1 MRNAA
6 TIGAHRHTS
15 PYRGAGLPPICLQ
28 WDRASIERLLQTS
41 RGLQEAMEPLARMAA
56 TLVDA
61 PHATVELVDEDW
73 GIVISSH
80 GADRRGDSRNCAL
93 ARRCVSAR
101 SPVVDGEGD
110 ASAEGAL
117 RNCSRATGDARGAG
131 FPLITGDGTAIGA
144 VCVTGLG
151 PDGVCAAELSS
162 LGEIAKMAVEILEQR
177 RLVIEHEAHR
187 DLCAGVLEA
196 SLNGIYTLE
205 AVRDGHGNLNDFVFT
220 MVNSRAERL
229 LINRRA
235 EEMVGRRLTE
245 TFTGSVSSGLFDLYR
260 SVVETGHPV
269 SVELLYEA
277 ENLKGWYE
285 ISAVR
290 VGDGVAVTFNNI
302 NARKAHEAELALTDD
317 RFRMVST
324 ATEDVVWDYDIASG
338 HVWWNE
344 NITTAF
350 GIAREDIEPT
360 VEWWEYLIHPDD
372 RERIS
377 RSFREAIRG
386 EARNWSAEYR
396 FRRADGGY
404 AKVLDRAFITRDE
417 KGDAIRAVGAAIDL
431 TARLQAGEE
440 IAFQKSLLEAQTEA
454 SQDAILVT
462 DALHRCVRANGRF
475 LDLAGEGSETL
486 EAPALLGRIT
496 GGALHAGQ
504 IALDIE
510 RACSSIDARLTREIL
525 FRDGRALELRTE
537 PLLNADKEFL
547 GRVWFIRDLT
557 QERLAHKML
566 LAHNFVLEASNVV
579 LFRWRPEPGW
589 PVDLVSRNVEQFGYT
604 ADELLG
610 QERLFVEM
618 VHPEDMDRVGSE
630 VQLYIEAGLDSF
642 EQEYRI
648 VCADGSVR
656 WIYDRTV
663 VERDSAGEVASLQ
676 GIVLDITERRRIED
690 ELARSESMLKEL
702 TSQIPGAVYQFRVR
716 PDGTREFPYI
726 SEGIR
731 EVCGISPA
739 DLDRDPMLIMKSIVD
754 EEYEMVEN
762 SILESAKTMTPWDC
776 EFRIHHPDGSIR
788 WIGGNSVPKKESD
801 GSVIW
806 HGLITDITARKD
818 IEESLRRVSILLER
832 TNALAR
838 VGGWEL
844 DLATES
850 VFISSEVQ
858 RMFEIDPGV
867 TLDLTSAL
875 DLYEPEYRATL
886 VQAIERAIS
895 KQQPYDIELR
905 LTTVKGR
912 KLWVRAQGEPILK
925 DGRVVKLRGA
935 LHDIDEQYKARL
947 ELASRAEE
955 LERLRDAAEAASRS
969 KSEFI
974 ANMSHEI
981 RTPLTAILGYAD
993 LLRDNQDL
1001 LDSQARRTEA
1011 VDTIIAAG
1019 EHLLTV
1025 INDILD
1031 ISKIEAGRMHLD
1043 PAATS
1048 LPELFGDLL
1057 RLMRVRAQSKGIDL
1071 NITLSGPIPSL
1082 VTVDPTRL
1090 RQIMLNL
1097 VGNAIKFTEY
1107 GAVTVE
1113 VAMRDT
1119 GSRPSLVIDISDT
1132 GPGISETQRG
1142 SLFTKFSQAD
1152 SSLRR
1157 RYGGTGLGLVISRR
1171 CAEMMGGD
1179 VTLER
1184 SVPGVG
1190 STFRVVL
1197 PVVVEPGTPTVDRI
1211 ESATVQAAQDK
1222 AVCDLPLRGKILL
1235 AEDGPDNQRLI
1246 SFHLIRKG
1254 ALVDI
1259 APNGRA
1265 ALEMVYEADA
1275 QGASYDLL
1283 LTDIQM
1289 PEMDGLELA
1298 SRLRAEGHPIPIV
1311 AITAHAMTEDSD
1323 RCLRAGCDAYTTK
1336 PIDKARLISV
1346 CREWIGRVNRRRESG
1361 RGAA

>member
-1 MRNAA
+1 
-6 TIGAHRHTS
+6 
-15 PYRGAGLPPICLQ
+15 LQ
-28 WDRASIERLLQTS
+28 WDRASVERLLHTAQ
-41 RGLQEAMEPLARMAA
+41 GLQAALEPLARMAA
-56 TLVDA
+56 LLVDS
-61 PHATVELVDEDW
+61 PLATIELLDGDW
-73 GIVISSH
+73 GVVISSH
-80 GADRRGDSRNCAL
+80 GVACQSASRNYTI
-93 ARRCVSAR
+93 ARRCVAAR
-101 SPVVDGEGD
+101 SPVVAFVKEAMDDDQHQQSGTAPVG
-110 ASAEGAL
+110 G
-117 RNCSRATGDARGAG
+117 RAAAC
-131 FPLITGDGTAIGA
+131 PLITSDGGAIGA
-144 VCVTGLG
+144 VCVMGIG
-151 PDGVCAAELSS
+151 SREIGDAELRS
-162 LGEIAKMAVEILEQR
+162 LSEIARMTIEILEQR
-177 RLVIEHEAHR
+177 RLVIEHEAQR

-205 AVRDGHGNLNDFVFT
+205 AVRDKQGNLCDFVFT

-235 EEMVGRRLTE
+235 EEMVGRRIKE
-245 TFTGSVSSGLFDLYR
+245 VFTGSVSSGLFDLYA
-260 SVVETGHPV
+260 SVVETGQPI

-277 ENLKGWYE
+277 ENLQGWYE

-302 NARKAHEAELALTDD
+302 NARKAHEAELALTND
-317 RFRMVST
+317 RFKMVST
-324 ATEDVVWDYDIASG
+324 ATEDVVWDYDIGSG
-338 HVWWNE
+338 YVWWNE
-344 NITTAF
+344 NITKAF

-360 VEWWEYLIHPDD
+360 VEWWESCIHPEE
-372 RERIS
+372 REAIS
-377 RSFREAIRG
+377 RSFRDAINGSGRT
-386 EARNWSAEYR
+386 WSEEYR

-404 AKVLDRAFITRDE
+404 AKVLDRAFISRDE
-417 KGDAIRAVGAAIDL
+417 QGVAIRAVGAAIDL
-431 TARLQAGEE
+431 TARLHAGEE
-440 IAFQKSLLEAQTEA
+440 IAFQKSLLEAQAEA

-462 DALHRCVRANGRF
+462 DALHRRVRANGRF
-475 LDLAGEGSETL
+475 LDLAGAECEL
-486 EAPALLGRIT
+486 LDAPALLGRIAD
-496 GGALHAGQ
+496 GALHAEQ
-504 IALDIE
+504 IAQDVE
-510 RACSSIDARLTREIL
+510 RVCSSNEARLTREIL
-525 FRDGRALELRTE
+525 FRDGRALELRIE
-537 PLLNADKEFL
+537 PLLGAEKGFL

-557 QERLAHKML
+557 QERLSHKML

-618 VHPEDMDRVGSE
+618 VHPEDMDRVGEE
-630 VQLYIEAGLDSF
+630 VLRYIESGTNSF

-648 VCADGSVR
+648 VCADGSVK

-663 VERDSAGEVASLQ
+663 VERHSSGEVASLQ

-690 ELARSESMLKEL
+690 ELAKSESMLKEL
-702 TSQIPGAVYQFRVR
+702 TSQIPGAVYQFRMR
-716 PDGTREFPYI
+716 PDGSREFPYI

-731 EVCGISPA
+731 DVCGFSPA
-739 DLDRDPMLIMKSIVD
+739 DLDRDPLLIMKGIVP
-754 EEYEMVEN
+754 EEYEKVEA
-762 SILESAKTMTPWDC
+762 SIIESARTMTPWDC
-776 EFRIHHPDGSIR
+776 EFRIHHTDGSIR
-788 WIGGNSVPKKESD
+788 WIGGNSVPTRETD
-801 GSVIW
+801 GSIMW

-844 DLATES
+844 DLATNA

-858 RMFEIDPGV
+858 RMFEIDAGV
-867 TLDLTSAL
+867 SLDLSSAL
-875 DLYEPEYRATL
+875 DLYEPEYRAAL
-886 VQAIERAIS
+886 VHGIEQAISR
-895 KQQPYDIELR
+895 KQPYDLELR
-905 LTTVKGR
+905 LTTAKGR
-912 KLWVRAQGEPILK
+912 KLWVRAQGEPIIE

-1001 LDSQARRTEA
+1001 LDSHVRRGEA
-1011 VDTIIAAG
+1011 VDTIMTAG
-1019 EHLLTV
+1019 KHLLTV

-1031 ISKIEAGRMHLD
+1031 ISKIEAGRMQLE
-1043 PAATS
+1043 PAETS
-1048 LPELFGDLL
+1048 LPELFSDLL
-1057 RLMRVRAQSKGIDL
+1057 RLMRLRAQSKGIDL
-1071 NITLSGPIPSL
+1071 SITLRSPIPAI

-1090 RQIMLNL
+1090 RQIILNL
-1097 VGNAIKFTEY
+1097 VGNAVKFTEH
-1107 GAVTVE
+1107 GGVAVE
-1113 VAMRDT
+1113 VAMQDAGT
-1119 GSRPSLVIDISDT
+1119 DPSLLIDITDT
-1132 GPGISETQRG
+1132 GPGISEAERDN
-1142 SLFTKFSQAD
+1142 LFTKFSQAD

-1179 VTLER
+1179 VSLER
-1184 SVPGVG
+1184 SVPGAG

-1197 PVVVEPGTPTVDRI
+1197 PVGVAPGTPTVDTI
-1211 ESATVQAAQDK
+1211 ESPTVQEAQEQTSC
-1222 AVCDLPLRGKILL
+1222 AIPLHGKILL

-1246 SFHLIRKG
+1246 SFHLIRNG
-1254 ALVDI
+1254 ACVDI
-1259 APNGRA
+1259 APNGRV
-1265 ALEMVYEADA
+1265 ALDMIHGADA
-1275 QGASYDLL
+1275 RGAPYDLL
-1283 LTDIQM
+1283 LTDVQM

-1298 SRLRAEGHPIPIV
+1298 ARLRAEGHPIPIV

-1323 RCLRAGCDAYTTK
+1323 RCLKAGCDAYTTK
-1336 PIDKARLISV
+1336 PIDKSLLISV
-1346 CREWIGRVNRRRESG
+1346 CREWIENKGGR
-1361 RGAA
+1361 RGAGRDAA